1 LRAYSPMMSIKQIAA
16 NHQNARYSTGPVTN
30 EGKKRSRRSTIRH
43 GAARFA
49 RAGRR
54 FERIAF

>member
-1 LRAYSPMMSIKQIAA
+1 MMSIKQIAA